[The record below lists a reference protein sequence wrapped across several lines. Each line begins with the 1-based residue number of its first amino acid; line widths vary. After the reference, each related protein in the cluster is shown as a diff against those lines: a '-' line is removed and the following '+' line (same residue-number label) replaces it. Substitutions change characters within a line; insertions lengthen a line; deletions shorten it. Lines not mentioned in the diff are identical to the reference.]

1 MTVTPE
7 DLRRQLKF
15 TREEWTNDDWEFA
28 EAILQSADVAC
39 RSIAGPT
46 SVQIAEEADD
56 ELKLAAFDQAVL
68 AYAKLMFANPERVM
82 QRRQG
87 SDYSVSFADSSLAA
101 IGLKEVEAILS
112 GHFSLGR
119 ANAGWI
125 ANDIR
130 FDSWIRL

>member
-1 MTVTPE
+1 MSATVN

-15 TREEWTNDDWEFA
+15 TADEWTTDDDEFA
-28 EAILQSADVAC
+28 GAILEASEVAV

-46 SVQIAEEADD
+46 AVQIAEEADD
-56 ELKLAAFDQAVL
+56 LPKLQAFDQAVL

-101 IGLKEVEAILS
+101 IGLKEVEAILA
-112 GHFSLGR
+112 GHYTLGR

-125 ANDIR
+125 ANDVR
-130 FDSWIRL
+130 VDNWFRL